1 LFYYLSFFFLLPHL
15 FILNR
20 KFKKAFNDVVLSRRA
35 IRNLNNMYPTV
46 NAEELRTYADTIC
59 IICREEMS
67 GDNQVKKLPCD
78 HIFHKNCLRSWF
90 QRQQTCPTCRTQVLR
105 INPLHHHHHHQPQ
118 AANQQQQ
125 QPVAPVAPAQPPPVA
140 APVQQQQP
148 IINQQPQQIINDLPQ
163 QQHQPSSNLNINPAQ
178 LFNSIGHAN
187 IMPPFSKL
195 KQKLKQNIFSSLI

>member
-1 LFYYLSFFFLLPHL
+1 LFYYLSFIFLLPHL

-105 INPLHHHHHHQPQ
+105 INPLHHHHHQPQ

-140 APVQQQQP
+140 APVQQQEP